1 MEYQILVLLAGFAI
15 ILAMI
20 FTSPNFKD
28 KK

>member
-1 MEYQILVLLAGFAI
+1 MGYQILVLLAGFTI

-28 KK
+28 KN